1 MPFILV
7 DIQAKEWVL
16 WDHLGQLVSYD
27 LANDVTF
34 IVKDKYQSVGSWEIK
49 RY

>member
-7 DIQAKEWVL
+7 DIQAKEWVS

-27 LANDVTF
+27 LANDVTLL
-34 IVKDKYQSVGSWEIK
+34 VEDKLQISWALGN
-49 RY
+49 